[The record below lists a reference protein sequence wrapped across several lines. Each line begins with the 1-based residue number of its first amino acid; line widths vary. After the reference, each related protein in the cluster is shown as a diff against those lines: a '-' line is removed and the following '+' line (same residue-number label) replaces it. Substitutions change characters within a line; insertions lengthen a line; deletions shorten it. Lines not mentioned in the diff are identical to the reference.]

1 MNALSLAQEYTRTLK
16 NTPNSDNLVYC
27 MRIFENFLETSGC
40 KNDASDLKADLF
52 KCFFGQYLPYNICQ
66 EDDSVIESFYPCIRS
81 FCKNTDSGTGSDTL
95 SALNSVSVFAKGE
108 SRRIMYVK
116 KNIMRFIKS
125 PLIHKNPA
133 LIDMERYRLKTEKSH
148 RRSADCLPENG
159 HFKVADI
166 FTNNSVVL
174 KKISGYTFF
183 IRVYLD
189 GTAIDTIRPGDILDI
204 TVHHISPLGGWAIDD
219 IAGCL
224 ARDSI

>member
-1 MNALSLAQEYTRTLK
+1 MNILSLAQQYTRTLK
-16 NTPNSDNLVYC
+16 NTPNSGDFVYC
-27 MRIFENFLETSGC
+27 MHIFENFLEDIGC
-40 KNDASDLKADLF
+40 KNDTSAIKADLF
-52 KCFFGQYLPYNICQ
+52 KCFFGEYLPYNICQ
-66 EDDSVIESFYPCIRS
+66 EDDSIIESFYPCIRS
-81 FCKNTDSGTGSDTL
+81 FCKNTDCGTDTL
-95 SALNSVSVFAKGE
+95 SSLDTVSIFAKGE

-133 LIDMERYRLKTEKSH
+133 VIDMERYRLKTEKTI
-148 RRSADCLPENG
+148 RRNADYLPESG
-159 HFKVADI
+159 YFKVADI

-189 GTAIDTIRPGDILDI
+189 GTAVDTICPGDILDI